1 MHIHIV
7 PNRKAAPTVLLRE
20 SYREGHKVC
29 KRTLANLSDL
39 SPLQIQAIRA
49 SLRGEVLQPVAH
61 TFEICVSRAHGHV
74 QAVWLAMQRRAWPRC
89 WPPNPALSRVWCWPW
104 WRSASSRRPPN

>member
-49 SLRGEVLQPVAH
+49 SLRGEVLQPVECLDSHPGGAK
-61 TFEICVSRAHGHV
+61 A
-74 QAVWLAMQRRAWPRC
+74 LAAGLVR
-89 WPPNPALSRVWCWPW
+89 
-104 WRSASSRRPPN
+104 